1 MLPAARFRS
10 VVLLAPFACHPGFDR
25 RRSNLPRR
33 LREDRRRED
42 CGFAAPAPGVQPI
55 QRQVECELEFAAPTG
70 RHGLGSACIP
80 RRLQRKRVLLQS
92 MRSER

>member
-33 LREDRRRED
+33 LREDRR
-42 CGFAAPAPGVQPI
+42 CGGCGANSATWIGESLHSPEVAAQAYTIAEYEV
-55 QRQVECELEFAAPTG
+55 
-70 RHGLGSACIP
+70 
-80 RRLQRKRVLLQS
+80 
-92 MRSER
+92 